1 MLKTPWRWLFPRLQR
16 ALPAHH
22 GNPLLAAMDRMAT
35 VFHALYENGNYDPA
49 SNGEAWLLNRLAS
62 TAPQVIF
69 DVGANRGD
77 YARLALA
84 ACTQAR
90 LYAFEP
96 MPTVFQQLACSLGR
110 EPRAEIFQ
118 LALADRNGELNFYFD
133 PSNTGNTSAIAGVQ
147 DSVHD
152 LTTVECLPAQ
162 AQRLDDFC
170 SEHSIASIHLL
181 KIDVEG
187 FEASVLRG
195 GDTMISEG
203 RVDCIQFEYG
213 KANLFSRFFVH
224 DYMRDYG
231 ANYLIGKLYPRGICW
246 FGRYSASLDDLMGP
260 NLVMVKR
267 ERRDLIQL
275 LSESGAA
282 LPE

>member
-49 SNGEAWLLNRLAS
+49 SNGEAWLLNRLAT

-84 ACTQAR
+84 ACPQAR

-96 MPTVFQQLACSLGR
+96 MPQVFQQLSCSLGS

-118 LALADRNGELNFYFD
+118 LALADRNGELSFYFD
-133 PSNTGNTSAIAGVQ
+133 SSNTGNTSAIAGVQ

-152 LTTVECLPAQ
+152 LKAVECIPAQ

-170 SEHSIASIHLL
+170 SEHSITSIHLL

-282 LPE
+282 LP